1 MTNETRGVRA
11 VRVLWAVLGGVWGA
25 WLGFGGYFRLPHNAD
40 TFGTMIA
47 AGFFGLFAFIGLFL
61 GLAAGALIGGS
72 VEKALRRSGAGSVAA
87 LGVATLMNAVVLWQ
101 IGRLV
106 QAQFPGL
113 RS

>member
-1 MTNETRGVRA
+1 MKLESRGVRS
-11 VRVLWAVLGGVWGA
+11 VRVSWAALGGVWGA

-72 VEKALRRSGAGSVAA
+72 VEKALRRSGAGPVAA
-87 LGVATLMNAVVLWQ
+87 LGVATLMNAAVLWQ

-106 QAQFPGL
+106 KAQFPGL